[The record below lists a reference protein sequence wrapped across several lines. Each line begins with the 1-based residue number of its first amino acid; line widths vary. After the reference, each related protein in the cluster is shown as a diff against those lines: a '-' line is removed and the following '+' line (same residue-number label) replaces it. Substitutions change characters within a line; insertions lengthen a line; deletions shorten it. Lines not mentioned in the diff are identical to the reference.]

1 MNIDFNTKPKITLSL
16 DPLLQAYCRLLFAST
31 PGSKYIIV
39 SRRHIVGKLIH
50 SFIFPS
56 SLPVNRPL
64 IDNPVTFVLP
74 VRNTNHYIY
83 KSRFI
88 HIPKW
93 AEEKL
98 QDYIE
103 ADFRCWVRER
113 FEIGY
118 KKKFEQKEII
128 EAILR
133 GLNVRNN
140 AANYDTIKK
149 IDYRYRRKVTEKRFS
164 ELLTD

>member
-1 MNIDFNTKPKITLSL
+1 MNINYDTKPKITFSL
-16 DPLLQAYCRLLFAST
+16 DPLHQAYCRHLFNSE

-39 SRRHIVGKLIH
+39 SRRSIVGKLIH

-56 SLPVNRPL
+56 NFPVNRPL
-64 IDNPVTFVLP
+64 IENPVTFVLP
-74 VRNTNHYIY
+74 VKNTNHYIY

-88 HIPKW
+88 YIPKW

-103 ADFRCWVRER
+103 ADFKCWVRER

-118 KKKFEQKEII
+118 KKKFDQKEII

-140 AANYDTIKK
+140 TANYDTIKK
-149 IDYRYRRKVTEKRFS
+149 IDYRYRRKKTEKRFS
-164 ELLTD
+164 ELLSD